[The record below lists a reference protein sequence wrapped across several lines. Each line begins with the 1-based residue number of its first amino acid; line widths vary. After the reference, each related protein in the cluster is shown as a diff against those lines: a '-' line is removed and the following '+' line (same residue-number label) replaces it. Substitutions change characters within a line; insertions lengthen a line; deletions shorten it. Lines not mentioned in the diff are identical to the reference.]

1 MVAALKRAVLA
12 CALLHMNLSTIGYR
26 PLLSWISLSVLVG
39 LVCVLGFLQY
49 RWIGEIS
56 QMERK
61 KLQDTLQSSLNEV
74 SRHFNSELS
83 VAAAALMATN
93 AEVDRMG
100 REQAYEHRY
109 AQWKN
114 SSATPRLFS
123 RIGIAWDQNGELTLR
138 MLKHDTG
145 NFAPAEWP
153 ATWSGIRDQ
162 ITARLRHLPGGPGGP
177 PFETMRTIEATTV
190 FEQPRFGDPGP
201 PETAPSRSRL
211 GRMPSGLPSRDRK
224 GAVQGPR
231 PGEQHWLVL
240 EADPSYIASYV
251 LPDLLARHLGGNHQN
266 DYQID
271 VVQRANP
278 AATIYKSGFP
288 QQSRQRSTEAAASV
302 TLFDVMPQMLIRGG
316 FGRGPRS
323 GPPRLAIPLGD
334 LVRGRWLLSIRLNAG
349 SLETVVARAR
359 RGNLAISGAIL
370 LLMLLT
376 GGALVRFSR
385 QAQRL
390 AQIEMDFVAGVSHEL
405 RTPLT
410 VIRTAAFNLRG
421 RLANNPIQV
430 ERYGN
435 LIREESEKLTAIV
448 EQVLRFASAKSGRL
462 IHEREPLSVETLI
475 EDSLLSTRGIL
486 EDTLCRVDT
495 KVEPGL
501 PSILGDS
508 MALRHALQ
516 NLINNAVKYGTDGV
530 KWIGLFARATSG
542 AGGPMIEIRVED
554 RGPGIPPEEQHHIF
568 DAFFRGRKAV
578 RDQIHGTGLGLNL
591 VKKIV
596 EAHGGTVDVQS
607 EPGAGTTFIIKL
619 PALPTEQQ
627 HEFTHSLG

>member
-1 MVAALKRAVLA
+1 
-12 CALLHMNLSTIGYR
+12 MNLSKIGYR
-26 PLLSWISLSVLVG
+26 PLLSWISLSVLVV

-74 SRHFNSELS
+74 SRHFNSELG
-83 VAAAALMATN
+83 VAAAALMPTN

-100 REQAYEHRY
+100 REQAYERRY

-114 SSATPRLFS
+114 SSATPKLFN

-138 MLKHDTG
+138 MLKLDTG
-145 NFAPAEWP
+145 NFEPAEWP
-153 ATWSGIRDQ
+153 AAWSWTRDQ
-162 ITARLRHLPGGPGGP
+162 IAARLRHRPGGPGGP
-177 PFETMRTIEATTV
+177 PFDTMRPIESSTV

-201 PETAPSRSRL
+201 P
-211 GRMPSGLPSRDRK
+211 
-224 GAVQGPR
+224 GPGHR
-231 PGEQHWLVL
+231 IPEQDWLVL
-240 EADPSYIASYV
+240 EADSSYIASNV
-251 LPDLLARHLGGNHQN
+251 LPELLARHLGNNYQN

-278 AATIYKSGFP
+278 AVTIYKSGSA
-288 QQSRQRSTEAAASV
+288 QQSAQRPSEAAASV
-302 TLFDVMPQMLIRGG
+302 TLFDVMPQMLVRGG
-316 FGRGPRS
+316 FGRGPRP
-323 GPPRLAIPLGD
+323 GPPRLAIALGD
-334 LVRGRWLLSIRLNAG
+334 SVRGRWLLSIRLNAG

-385 QAQRL
+385 QAQHL

-421 RLANNPIQV
+421 RLANNPTQV

-475 EDSLLSTRGIL
+475 EDSLVSTRGIL
-486 EDTLCRVDT
+486 EETLCRVDT

-501 PSILGDS
+501 PSVLGDS

-530 KWIGLFARATSG
+530 KWIGLFARATSCAG
-542 AGGPMIEIRVED
+542 A
-554 RGPGIPPEEQHHIF
+554 
-568 DAFFRGRKAV
+568 
-578 RDQIHGTGLGLNL
+578 
-591 VKKIV
+591 
-596 EAHGGTVDVQS
+596 
-607 EPGAGTTFIIKL
+607 
-619 PALPTEQQ
+619 
-627 HEFTHSLG
+627 

>member
-1 MVAALKRAVLA
+1 
-12 CALLHMNLSTIGYR
+12 MNLWKNGYR
-26 PLLSWISLSVLVG
+26 PLLSWISLSVLVV

-49 RWIGEIS
+49 RWIGDIS
-56 QMERK
+56 HMERK

-74 SRHFNSELS
+74 SRDFNTELA
-83 VAAAALMATN
+83 VAASALMPTN
-93 AEVDRMG
+93 AEADRLG
-100 REQAYEHRY
+100 REQAYEHHY
-109 AQWKN
+109 TQWKN

-123 RIGIAWDQNGELTLR
+123 RIAIVWDQNGELTLR
-138 MLKHDTG
+138 MLKLDTG
-145 NFAPAEWP
+145 TFEAVEWP
-153 ATWSGIRDQ
+153 ATWSAMRDQ
-162 ITARLRHLPGGPGGP
+162 ITARLRRGP
-177 PFETMRTIEATTV
+177 PFDAVRSGELTTV

-201 PETAPSRSRL
+201 PPGTASSRSRL
-211 GRMPSGLPSRDRK
+211 GRMPDRPFPSRDRQ
-224 GAVQGPR
+224 GAVPSPR
-231 PGEQHWLVL
+231 PEQDWLVL
-240 EADPSYIASYV
+240 EADPSYIANNV
-251 LPDLLARHLGGNHQN
+251 LPDLLARHLGNNYQTS
-266 DYQID
+266 YQID

-278 AATIYKSGFP
+278 SVAIYKSGSA
-288 QQSRQRSTEAAASV
+288 QQPAKRLPEAAATV
-302 TLFDVMPQMLIRGG
+302 TLFDVMSGMPGRGG
-316 FGRGPRS
+316 FGRGPRP
-323 GPPRLAIPLGD
+323 GPPPPMFAQAGD
-334 LVRGRWLLSIRLNAG
+334 SGRGRWLLSIRLNAG
-349 SLETVVARAR
+349 SLETIVARAR

-370 LLMLLT
+370 LLMLIT

-390 AQIEMDFVAGVSHEL
+390 AQIEMDFVASVSHEL

-421 RLANNPIQV
+421 RLANNPLQV

-448 EQVLRFASAKSGRL
+448 EQVLQFASAKSGRL
-462 IHEREPLSVETLI
+462 IREREPVSVETLI

-501 PSILGDS
+501 PSVLGDS

-530 KWIGLFARATSG
+530 KWIGVFARATSG
-542 AGGPMIEIRVED
+542 VGGPMIEIRVED
-554 RGPGIPPEEQHHIF
+554 RGPGIPREEQHHIF
-568 DAFFRGRKAV
+568 DAFFRGQRAV

-607 EPGAGTTFIIKL
+607 EPCAGTTFIIRL

>member
-1 MVAALKRAVLA
+1 
-12 CALLHMNLSTIGYR
+12 MNLSKIGYR
-26 PLLSWISLSVLVG
+26 PLLSWISLSVLVV

-61 KLQDTLQSSLNEV
+61 KLQDNLQSSLSRV
-74 SRHFNSELS
+74 SRDFNSELA
-83 VAAAALMATN
+83 VAAAALMPTN

-114 SSATPRLFS
+114 SSATPRLFD
-123 RIGIAWDQNGELTLR
+123 RIALAWDRNGELTLR
-138 MLKHDTG
+138 MLKLDTG
-145 NFAPAEWP
+145 TFEPAEWP
-153 ATWSGIRDQ
+153 AAWSGTRDQ
-162 ITARLRHLPGGPGGP
+162 ITARLRHEPGGPGGP
-177 PFETMRTIEATTV
+177 PFDAMRPIEATTV
-190 FEQPRFGDPGP
+190 FEQPRFADPGA
-201 PETAPSRSRL
+201 APSRSRF
-211 GRMPSGLPSRDRK
+211 GTHPPPFPNREFPNRDRK

-231 PGEQHWLVL
+231 PAEQDWLVL
-240 EADPSYIASYV
+240 EADPSYIAGNV
-251 LPDLLARHLGGNHQN
+251 LPDLLARHFGSNYQN

-278 AATIYKSGFP
+278 AVTIYKSGSA
-288 QQSRQRSTEAAASV
+288 QAHRSPEPAASV
-302 TLFDVMPQMLIRGG
+302 TLFDVMPQMLIKGVFERRLRPGL
-316 FGRGPRS
+316 PRTAFAVADS
-323 GPPRLAIPLGD
+323 
-334 LVRGRWLLSIRLNAG
+334 VRGRWLLSIRLNAG

-359 RGNLAISGAIL
+359 NTNLVISGAIL

-385 QAQRL
+385 QAQHL

-421 RLANNPIQV
+421 RLANNPVQV

-435 LIREESEKLTAIV
+435 LIREESEKLPAIV

-462 IHEREPLSVETLI
+462 IHEREPLSVESLI

-486 EDTLCRVDT
+486 EETLCRVDT
-495 KVEPGL
+495 KIEPGL
-501 PSILGDS
+501 PSVLGDS

-530 KWIGLFARATSG
+530 KWIGLFARGTSG

-554 RGPGIPPEEQHHIF
+554 RGPGIPREEQHHIF
-568 DAFFRGRKAV
+568 DAFFRGQKAV

>member
-1 MVAALKRAVLA
+1 
-12 CALLHMNLSTIGYR
+12 MNLWNIAYR
-26 PLLSWISLSVLVG
+26 PLLSWISLSVLVI

-61 KLQDTLQSSLNEV
+61 KLQDTLQTSLNEV
-74 SRHFNSELS
+74 SRDFNSELAS
-83 VAAAALMATN
+83 TAASLMPTN
-93 AEVDRMG
+93 AEADRMG

-109 AQWKN
+109 TQWKN
-114 SSATPRLFS
+114 SSPTPRLFS
-123 RIGIAWDQNGELTLR
+123 RIAIAWDQNGELTLR
-138 MLKHDTG
+138 MLNLEAGT
-145 NFAPAEWP
+145 FETAEWP
-153 ATWSGIRDQ
+153 AAWLPMRDQ
-162 ITARLRHLPGGPGGP
+162 ITARLRRGPGGP
-177 PFETMRTIEATTV
+177 PFDIVRSGELTTL
-190 FEQPRFGDPGP
+190 FEQPRFSDPGRP

-211 GRMPSGLPSRDRK
+211 GRMPDRPFPGRPFPDREFPGRPFPGRPFPGRPFPSRDRQ
-224 GAVQGPR
+224 GAVPK
-231 PGEQHWLVL
+231 PPEQDWLVL
-240 EADPSYIASYV
+240 EADPAYIASTV
-251 LPDLLARHLGGNHQN
+251 LPELLARHLGSSYQTN
-266 DYQID
+266 YQID
-271 VVQRANP
+271 VVKRANP
-278 AATIYKSGFP
+278 SVAIYKSG
-288 QQSRQRSTEAAASV
+288 SAQRTSEAAASV
-302 TLFDVMPQMLIRGG
+302 TLFDVMPGRGG
-316 FGRGPRS
+316 FGRGPRPAPPPPFAQAGDS
-323 GPPRLAIPLGD
+323 G
-334 LVRGRWLLSIRLNAG
+334 RGRWLLSLRLNAG

-370 LLMLLT
+370 LLMLIT

-390 AQIEMDFVAGVSHEL
+390 AQVEMDFVASVSHEL

-448 EQVLRFASAKSGRL
+448 EQVLQFASAKSGRL
-462 IHEREPLSVETLI
+462 IREREPVSIQGLI

-501 PSILGDS
+501 PSVLGDS
-508 MALRHALQ
+508 VALRHALQ
-516 NLINNAVKYGTDGV
+516 NLINNAVKYGMDGV
-530 KWIGLFARATSG
+530 KWIGVFACATSG
-542 AGGPMIEIRVED
+542 VSGNMIEIRVED
-554 RGPGIPPEEQHHIF
+554 RGPGIPREEQHHIF
-568 DAFFRGRKAV
+568 DAFFRGRRAV

-607 EPGAGTTFIIKL
+607 EPDAGTTFIVKL

-627 HEFTHSLG
+627 HEFTNTLG

>member
-1 MVAALKRAVLA
+1 
-12 CALLHMNLSTIGYR
+12 
-26 PLLSWISLSVLVG
+26 
-39 LVCVLGFLQY
+39 
-49 RWIGEIS
+49 
-56 QMERK
+56 MERK

-74 SRHFNSELS
+74 SRHFNSELA
-83 VAAAALMATN
+83 VAATALMATN

-114 SSATPRLFS
+114 SSATPKLFS

-138 MLKHDTG
+138 MLKLDMG
-145 NFAPAEWP
+145 NFEPAEWP
-153 ATWSGIRDQ
+153 AAWSGMRDQ
-162 ITARLRHLPGGPGGP
+162 ITARLRHAPGGGP
-177 PFETMRTIEATTV
+177 PFETMRAIEATTV
-190 FEQPRFGDPGP
+190 LEQPRFGDP
-201 PETAPSRSRL
+201 APF
-211 GRMPSGLPSRDRK
+211 PSRDRK
-224 GAVQGPR
+224 GAVLDPR
-231 PGEQHWLVL
+231 VVTRPTEQDWLVL
-240 EADPSYIASYV
+240 EADPSYIASNV
-251 LPDLLARHLGGNHQN
+251 LPDLLARHLGSNYQN

-278 AATIYKSGFP
+278 AVTIYKSGFP
-288 QQSRQRSTEAAASV
+288 QQSGQRSTEPAASAA
-302 TLFDVMPQMLIRGG
+302 LFDVMPQMLIRGG
-316 FGRGPRS
+316 FGRGPRP
-323 GPPRLAIPLGD
+323 GPPRLAFALADSAG
-334 LVRGRWLLSIRLNAG
+334 GRWLLSIRLNAG

-421 RLANNPIQV
+421 RLANNPTQV

-448 EQVLRFASAKSGRL
+448 EQVLRFASAKSGKL
-462 IHEREPLSVETLI
+462 LHEREPLSVETLI
-475 EDSLLSTRGIL
+475 EDTLLSTRGIL

-495 KVEPGL
+495 KVESGL

-530 KWIGLFARATSG
+530 KWVGLFVRATSG
-542 AGGPMIEIRVED
+542 ASGPMIEIRVED
-554 RGPGIPPEEQHHIF
+554 RGPGIPREEQHRIF
-568 DAFFRGRKAV
+568 DAFFRGQKAV

-619 PALPTEQQ
+619 PAIPTEQQ

>member
-1 MVAALKRAVLA
+1 
-12 CALLHMNLSTIGYR
+12 MNLWNIGYR
-26 PLLSWISLSVLVG
+26 PLLSWISLSVLVV

-49 RWIGEIS
+49 RWIGDIS

-61 KLQDTLQSSLNEV
+61 KLQDTLQSSLSEV
-74 SRHFNSELS
+74 SRDFNSELA
-83 VAAAALMATN
+83 VAASALMATN

-100 REQAYEHRY
+100 REQAYERRY

-114 SSATPRLFS
+114 SSATPKLFN
-123 RIGIAWDQNGELTLR
+123 RIALVWDQNGELVLRTLK
-138 MLKHDTG
+138 LDTG
-145 NFAPAEWP
+145 TFENAEWP
-153 ATWSGIRDQ
+153 AACSAMRDQ
-162 ITARLRHLPGGPGGP
+162 ITARLRRGP
-177 PFETMRTIEATTV
+177 PFDAVRSGELTTV
-190 FEQPRFGDPGP
+190 FEQPRFGDPRRP
-201 PETAPSRSRL
+201 PGTAPSRSRL
-211 GRMPSGLPSRDRK
+211 GRMPGAPFPPRPFPLRPFPSRDRQ
-224 GAVQGPR
+224 GAVPGP
-231 PGEQHWLVL
+231 EQDWLVL
-240 EADPSYIASYV
+240 EADPSYIAGNV
-251 LPDLLARHLGGNHQN
+251 LPDLLARHLGSNYQTG
-266 DYQID
+266 YQIE

-278 AATIYKSGFP
+278 SVTIYKSGSA
-288 QQSRQRSTEAAASV
+288 QQRSPEAAASV
-302 TLFDVMPQMLIRGG
+302 TLFDVMPPMPGG
-316 FGRGPRS
+316 FGRRP
-323 GPPRLAIPLGD
+323 GPPPAPAQARDSG
-334 LVRGRWLLSIRLNAG
+334 RGRWLLSIRLNAG

-370 LLMLLT
+370 LLMLIT

-390 AQIEMDFVAGVSHEL
+390 AEIEMDFVASVSHEL

-448 EQVLRFASAKSGRL
+448 EQVLQFASAKSGRL
-462 IHEREPLSVETLI
+462 IREREPVSVQALI
-475 EDSLLSTRGIL
+475 EESLLSTRGIL

-495 KVEPGL
+495 EIEPGL
-501 PSILGDS
+501 PSVLGDS

-530 KWIGLFARATSG
+530 KWIGLFARATSE

-554 RGPGIPPEEQHHIF
+554 RGPGIPHEEQHHIF
-568 DAFFRGRKAV
+568 DAFFRGQRAV

>member
-1 MVAALKRAVLA
+1 
-12 CALLHMNLSTIGYR
+12 MNVWKIGYR
-26 PLLSWISLSVLVG
+26 PLLSWISLSVLVV

-74 SRHFNSELS
+74 SRDFNSELA
-83 VAAAALMATN
+83 VAATALMATN

-114 SSATPRLFS
+114 SSATPKLFS
-123 RIGIAWDQNGELTLR
+123 RIAIVWDQTGELTLR
-138 MLKHDTG
+138 MLKLETG
-145 NFAPAEWP
+145 NFEPAEWP
-153 ATWSGIRDQ
+153 ANWSTMRDQ
-162 ITARLRHLPGGPGGP
+162 ITARLRRGP
-177 PFETMRTIEATTV
+177 PFDPGRSAELTTL
-190 FEQPRFGDPGP
+190 FEQPRFGDPGRP
-201 PETAPSRSRL
+201 PFPGRPFPSRPFPSR
-211 GRMPSGLPSRDRK
+211 PFPSRDHWQQASPMGGLVRGQVEALRVPLAK
-224 GAVQGPR
+224 GAVPGR
-231 PGEQHWLVL
+231 PPEQDWLLL
-240 EADPSYIASYV
+240 EADPSYVASTV
-251 LPDLLARHLGGNHQN
+251 LPEVLARHLGSNYQSG
-266 DYQID
+266 YQID

-278 AATIYKSGFP
+278 SVTIYKSG
-288 QQSRQRSTEAAASV
+288 SAQRSPEAAASV
-302 TLFDVMPQMLIRGG
+302 TLFDVMPTMRRGG
-316 FGRGPRS
+316 PMS
-323 GPPRLAIPLGD
+323 GPPPGFARAGD
-334 LVRGRWLLSIRLNAG
+334 SGRGRWLLSLRLNAG

-359 RGNLAISGAIL
+359 RGNLAMSGAIL
-370 LLMLLT
+370 LLMLIT

-390 AQIEMDFVAGVSHEL
+390 AQIEMDFVASVSHEL

-448 EQVLRFASAKSGRL
+448 EQVLQFASAKSGRL
-462 IHEREPLSVETLI
+462 IREREPVSVPDLI
-475 EDSLLSTRGIL
+475 QDSLLSTRGML

-495 KVEPGL
+495 EIQPGL
-501 PSILGDS
+501 PSVLGDS

-530 KWIGLFARATSG
+530 KWIGLFARATAGVSG
-542 AGGPMIEIRVED
+542 NMIEIRVED
-554 RGPGIPPEEQHHIF
+554 RGPGIPREEQGHVF
-568 DAFFRGRKAV
+568 DAFFRGQRAV

-627 HEFTHSLG
+627 HEFTNTLG